1 MEKKCCIP
9 KIWLIIMAV
18 LCLSFIII
26 NAIWLL
32 KIKLPYDHYKA
43 IIRDANSST
52 WDYTMGI
59 NAPENLYL
67 DFRGFELCVADGRQ
81 VVGYYNTE
89 TGEHI
94 LPEVIASFTIVYTL
108 FDTKLVL
115 DVLDMSGEYEGQ
127 VFVDKNLHVIEAEG
141 FDESYLSKKQEYIDE
156 NYDYLNDILTY
167 GLDTWGI
174 EL

>member
-1 MEKKCCIP
+1 MLKNRIL

-18 LCLSFIII
+18 LCLAFVIV

-43 IIRDANSST
+43 IIRAANSST

-59 NAPENLYL
+59 NAPE
-67 DFRGFELCVADGRQ
+67 
-81 VVGYYNTE
+81 
-89 TGEHI
+89 
-94 LPEVIASFTIVYTL
+94 
-108 FDTKLVL
+108 
-115 DVLDMSGEYEGQ
+115 
-127 VFVDKNLHVIEAEG
+127 NLHVIEAEG

-174 EL
+174 KL

>member
-1 MEKKCCIP
+1 
-9 KIWLIIMAV
+9 MAV

-32 KIKLPYDHYKA
+32 KIKLPYDHYKT
-43 IIRDANSST
+43 INRNANNST

-59 NAPENLYL
+59 NAPENLY
-67 DFRGFELCVADGRQ
+67 
-81 VVGYYNTE
+81 
-89 TGEHI
+89 
-94 LPEVIASFTIVYTL
+94 
-108 FDTKLVL
+108 
-115 DVLDMSGEYEGQ
+115 
-127 VFVDKNLHVIEAEG
+127 
-141 FDESYLSKKQEYIDE
+141 QEYINE